1 MAAGSQPASM
11 PAESNLDPMIQI
23 ISPARPAIFEIDPSW
38 ADRALAAGSEGT
50 SPQHG
55 VPEGTA
61 MCANPHTP
69 VSGSLAGPSQ
79 VPTVEQAAAAERAAK
94 SAAKVAR
101 RKQRRAE
108 QRREQLLLALVGADG
123 TGAALLAAEAER
135 DELRGQ
141 LGAIRDALA
150 AAQLRHAAG
159 GAAAASC

>member
-1 MAAGSQPASM
+1 MASTTMAAGSQPASM

-23 ISPARPAIFEIDPSW
+23 ISPVRSAIFEIDPSW
-38 ADRALAAGSEGT
+38 ADRALAAGLGGT

-61 MCANPHTP
+61 LCANPHTP
-69 VSGSLAGPSQ
+69 VCGSLAGPSQ

-108 QRREQLLLALVGADG
+108 QRREHVC
-123 TGAALLAAEAER
+123 
-135 DELRGQ
+135 
-141 LGAIRDALA
+141 
-150 AAQLRHAAG
+150 H
-159 GAAAASC
+159 S